1 MPEFL
6 MSANPYKPWGIYTIT
21 LLILGIIERFTFPEN
36 RPLDDFVDA
45 TIIAVGCIGA
55 IVCWFFSYRSLNIS
69 SDDQLKRRAQIAIT
83 WVLGPVVGVTAAISP
98 AVDIDGGLL
107 LFYPPVLGL
116 FLTTFLL
123 PLLFFLQNRKSP
135 LNNSVQSEP
144 NQ

>member
-1 MPEFL
+1 MP
-6 MSANPYKPWGIYTIT
+6 ANPYKSWGIYTVS
-21 LLILGIIERFTFPEN
+21 LLMLGITERFTFPEN

-55 IVCWFFSYRSLNIS
+55 IVCWFLSYRSLNTSATDIF
-69 SDDQLKRRAQIAIT
+69 KRRALVAIS
-83 WVLGPVVGVTAAISP
+83 WILGPVAGVTAAISP

-123 PLLFFLQNRKSP
+123 PLLFILQNRKSP
-135 LNNSVQSEP
+135 LNNSVQSDPE
-144 NQ
+144 Q

>member
-1 MPEFL
+1 
-6 MSANPYKPWGIYTIT
+6 MSTNPYMSWGIYTIT
-21 LLILGIIERFTFPEN
+21 LLILGITERFTFPEN
-36 RPLDDFVDA
+36 GPLDDFVDA

-55 IVCWFFSYRSLNIS
+55 IVCWFLSYRT
-69 SDDQLKRRAQIAIT
+69 LKTSPTDIFNRRAQIAIT

-107 LFYPPVLGL
+107 LFYPPMLGL

>member
-1 MPEFL
+1 MP
-6 MSANPYKPWGIYTIT
+6 ANPYKPWCIYTIA
-21 LLILGIIERFTFPEN
+21 LLILGITERFTFPEN
-36 RPLDDFVDA
+36 GPLDDFVDA

-55 IVCWFFSYRSLNIS
+55 IVCWFLSYRSLNTSPTDIF
-69 SDDQLKRRAQIAIT
+69 KRRALVAIT
-83 WVLGPVVGVTAAISP
+83 WVLGPVAGVTAAISP

-123 PLLFFLQNRKSP
+123 PLLFILQNRKSP

-144 NQ
+144 EQ

>member
-1 MPEFL
+1 
-6 MSANPYKPWGIYTIT
+6 MSTNPYMSWGIYTIT
-21 LLILGIIERFTFPEN
+21 LLILGITERFTFPEN
-36 RPLDDFVDA
+36 KPLDDFIDA

-55 IVCWFFSYRSLNIS
+55 IVCWFLSYRT
-69 SDDQLKRRAQIAIT
+69 LKTSPTDIFNRRAQIAIT
-83 WVLGPVVGVTAAISP
+83 WVLGPVAGVTAAISP

-135 LNNSVQSEP
+135 TNNSETSEP
-144 NQ
+144 EQ

>member
-1 MPEFL
+1 
-6 MSANPYKPWGIYTIT
+6 MSTNPYMSWGIYTIT
-21 LLILGIIERFTFPEN
+21 LLILGITERFTFPEN
-36 RPLDDFVDA
+36 GPLDDFVDA

-55 IVCWFFSYRSLNIS
+55 IVCWFLSYRTLKTSPTDIF
-69 SDDQLKRRAQIAIT
+69 KRRALVAIT

-116 FLTTFLL
+116 FLTSFLL

-135 LNNSVQSEP
+135 TNNSETSEP
-144 NQ
+144 EQ

>member
-55 IVCWFFSYRSLNIS
+55 IVCWFFSYRSLNTS
-69 SDDQLKRRAQIAIT
+69 SDDQLKRRALIT
-83 WVLGPVVGVTAAISP
+83 IIWVLGPVVGVMAAISP

-107 LFYPPVLGL
+107 LFYHGCWVL
-116 FLTTFLL
+116 F
-123 PLLFFLQNRKSP
+123 
-135 LNNSVQSEP
+135 
-144 NQ
+144 